1 MTKLVKIDYPNID
14 ETLYYGRLE
23 NGLTVYFIKKTGYS
37 EKTAMLTVDFGSLDN
52 RLTVDGKSTI
62 APEGIAHFLEHKLFE
77 DNTGEDISLAFTQL
91 GADTNAFTTFDK
103 TSYFFST
110 AKAFSEGLKLLQS
123 FVLSAHFTDE
133 SINREKKIIEQEIDM
148 YQDDPD
154 YRAYSGIL
162 QNLFPNTSLANDI
175 AGTKESIQNITKALL
190 DAHHSY
196 FYHPSNMSL
205 LVIGD
210 IDVDEIFSDIQTF
223 QKALPFSEKKMVIVE
238 QLHHYPVMPSSS
250 IDMDVATAKLVVGFR
265 SHLVLDNYSLL
276 TYRVALKLLLAML
289 LGWTSKTYHEWYEEG
304 KIDDSFDIEIEIQD
318 DFQFILISLDTTEP
332 IAMSNHI
339 RRCLTDIR
347 QLQELTDKHLTL
359 LKQEMY
365 GDFIQSIDS
374 IDHLTSQ
381 FNLYLSDKET
391 YFDLPRIIETIS
403 LKDILVIGK
412 AFFEGAD
419 VSDFTVFPK

>member
-1 MTKLVKIDYPNID
+1 
-14 ETLYYGRLE
+14 
-23 NGLTVYFIKKTGYS
+23 
-37 EKTAMLTVDFGSLDN
+37 
-52 RLTVDGKSTI
+52 
-62 APEGIAHFLEHKLFE
+62 
-77 DNTGEDISLAFTQL
+77 
-91 GADTNAFTTFDK
+91 
-103 TSYFFST
+103 
-110 AKAFSEGLKLLQS
+110 
-123 FVLSAHFTDE
+123 
-133 SINREKKIIEQEIDM
+133 
-148 YQDDPD
+148 
-154 YRAYSGIL
+154 
-162 QNLFPNTSLANDI
+162 
-175 AGTKESIQNITKALL
+175 
-190 DAHHSY
+190 
-196 FYHPSNMSL
+196 
-205 LVIGD
+205 
-210 IDVDEIFSDIQTF
+210 
-223 QKALPFSEKKMVIVE
+223 
-238 QLHHYPVMPSSS
+238 MPSSS

-265 SHLVLDNYSLL
+265 GHLVLDNYSLL

-412 AFFEGAD
+412 AFLKEQM
-419 VSDFTVFPK
+419 FPILLSFQNNSKSAIMELL

>member
-1 MTKLVKIDYPNID
+1 
-14 ETLYYGRLE
+14 
-23 NGLTVYFIKKTGYS
+23 
-37 EKTAMLTVDFGSLDN
+37 
-52 RLTVDGKSTI
+52 
-62 APEGIAHFLEHKLFE
+62 
-77 DNTGEDISLAFTQL
+77 
-91 GADTNAFTTFDK
+91 
-103 TSYFFST
+103 
-110 AKAFSEGLKLLQS
+110 
-123 FVLSAHFTDE
+123 
-133 SINREKKIIEQEIDM
+133 
-148 YQDDPD
+148 
-154 YRAYSGIL
+154 
-162 QNLFPNTSLANDI
+162 
-175 AGTKESIQNITKALL
+175 
-190 DAHHSY
+190 
-196 FYHPSNMSL
+196 
-205 LVIGD
+205 
-210 IDVDEIFSDIQTF
+210 
-223 QKALPFSEKKMVIVE
+223 MVIVE

-265 SHLVLDNYSLL
+265 GHLVLDNYSLL

-419 VSDFTVFPK
+419 VSNFTVFPK